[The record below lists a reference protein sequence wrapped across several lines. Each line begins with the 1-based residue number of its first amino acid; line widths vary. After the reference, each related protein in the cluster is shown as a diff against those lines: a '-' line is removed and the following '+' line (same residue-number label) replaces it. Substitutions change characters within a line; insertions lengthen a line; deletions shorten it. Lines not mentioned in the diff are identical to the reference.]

1 MKLQNMMY
9 ISLFAAM
16 IGVLGFFPPI
26 TLPLIPVPIT
36 LQTLGVMLAGGVLGA
51 RRGGLS
57 LLLFILLIVIGLPL
71 LSGGRGGIGP
81 LIGPSG
87 GYILSWPLAAWTIG
101 YLMEKNWHSLNLG
114 KVVLFNMIGGIFIV
128 YFFGVTYLSFVGNLS
143 WGAAAISSLIF
154 LPGDL
159 TKAVVSGFIAI
170 KISKTYPLISKIHNE
185 KQLKR
190 VG

>member
-1 MKLQNMMY
+1 MRLQNMMY
-9 ISLFAAM
+9 ISLFAA
-16 IGVLGFFPPI
+16 IVGVLGFFPPI
-26 TLPLIPVPIT
+26 VVPFIPVPIT

-57 LLLFILLIVIGLPL
+57 LLLLLLLIAIGVPL
-71 LSGGRGGIGP
+71 LTGGRGGIGA

-87 GYILSWPLAAWTIG
+87 GYILCWPLAAWIIG
-101 YLMEKNWHSLNLG
+101 YLVEKNWHSLNLG
-114 KVVLFNMIGGIFIV
+114 KMILINFTGGIIFV
-128 YFFGVTYLSFVGNLS
+128 YLCGVTYLSFIGNLP
-143 WGAAAISSLIF
+143 WGATAISSLIF

-159 TKAVVSGFIAI
+159 TKAVVTGYITMKI
-170 KISKTYPLISKIHNE
+170 KKTYPLINKLENK

>member
-1 MKLQNMMY
+1 MRLRNMMY
-9 ISLFAAM
+9 ISLFAAI

-26 TLPLIPVPIT
+26 MLPLIPVPIT

-57 LLLFILLIVIGLPL
+57 LLLLLLLIVIGVPL

-101 YLMEKNWHSLNLG
+101 YLVEKNWHSLNLA
-114 KVVLFNMIGGIFIV
+114 KVILFNFFGGIIIV
-128 YFFGVTYLSFVGNLS
+128 YFCGVTYLSLVGNLS
-143 WGAAAISSLIF
+143 WGATAISSLIF

-159 TKAVVSGFIAI
+159 TKTVVSGYITM
-170 KISKTYPLISKIHNE
+170 KISKTYPLVKKHASE